1 MSKNKPKYYVVW
13 QGKQPGIYDTWE
25 ECEQQVKGHEGAK
38 FKAFG
43 TLDEA
48 ERAFAGNPEDYI
60 QTPVRR
66 PAAQP
71 APIEELPPSER
82 PLYPAW
88 AVDGA
93 CSGNPGMMEY
103 RGVDAETGAEIFH
116 YGPVRGG
123 TNNIAEYLAIVHVLA
138 LMKQWA
144 ERKPDMAETY
154 LTMRVYSDSKTA
166 QSWVRKRKCGS
177 KLQMTE
183 ENKELFD
190 VIQRADNWLAVNTYR
205 NPILKWQ
212 TEKWGEI
219 PADFGRK

>member
-13 QGKQPGIYDTWE
+13 SGKQPGIYETWE
-25 ECEQQVKGHEGAK
+25 DCEPQVKGQEGAR
-38 FKAFG
+38 FKAFP
-43 TLDEA
+43 TREEA
-48 ERAFAGNPEDYI
+48 EKAFAGDPKEYI
-60 QTPVRR
+60 QITHKAAAKPTPM
-66 PAAQP
+66 A
-71 APIEELPPSER
+71 ELPFSER
-82 PLYPAW
+82 PLFPAW

-116 YGPVRGG
+116 YGPVKGG

-144 ERKPDMAETY
+144 ERQPDMAETY

-166 QSWVRKRKCGS
+166 QSWVKKRKCGS
-177 KLQMTE
+177 KLEMTE
-183 ENKELFD
+183 ENRELFN
-190 VIQRADNWLAVNTYR
+190 VIQRADNWLAVNTFR
-205 NPILKWQ
+205 NPIIKWE

>member
-13 QGKQPGIYDTWE
+13 SGKQPGIYDTWE
-25 ECEQQVKGHEGAK
+25 ECEQQVKGQEGARYK
-38 FKAFG
+38 SFP
-43 TLDEA
+43 TREEA
-48 ERAFAGNPEDYI
+48 VTAFAGDPKDYI
-60 QTPVRR
+60 QQTPRK
-66 PAAQP
+66 AAEKP
-71 APIEELPPSER
+71 APLQELPPSER

-116 YGPVRGG
+116 FGPVKGG

-144 ERKPDMAETY
+144 ERQPDMAETY

-177 KLQMTE
+177 KLEMTE
-183 ENKELFD
+183 ENKELFE
-190 VIQRADNWLAVNTYR
+190 VIRRADNWLAVNTYR
-205 NPILKWQ
+205 NPIIKWQ

>member
-13 QGKQPGIYDTWE
+13 SGKQPGIYETWE
-25 ECEQQVKGHEGAK
+25 DCEPQVKGQEGAR
-38 FKAFG
+38 FKSFPTRA
-43 TLDEA
+43 EA
-48 ERAFAGNPEDYI
+48 EKAFAGDPKDYI
-60 QTPVRR
+60 QAPVRT
-66 PAAQP
+66 AAAKS
-71 APIEELPPSER
+71 APVAELPLSER
-82 PLYPAW
+82 PLFPAW

-116 YGPVRGG
+116 YGPVKGG

-144 ERKPDMAETY
+144 ERQPDMAETY

-177 KLQMTE
+177 KLEMTE
-183 ENKELFD
+183 ENRELFN
-190 VIQRADNWLAVNTYR
+190 VIQRADNWLAVNTFR
-205 NPILKWQ
+205 NPIIKWE

>member
-1 MSKNKPKYYVVW
+1 MSKNKNKYYVVW
-13 QGKQPGIYDTWE
+13 SGKEPGIYDSWE
-25 ECEQQVKGHEGAK
+25 DCEKQVKGQEGAK
-38 FKAFG
+38 FKGFP
-43 TLDEA
+43 THEEA
-48 ERAFAGNPEDYI
+48 EKAFASSPADYI
-60 QTPVRR
+60 VYGPKKT
-66 PAAQP
+66 AAPQP
-71 APIEELPPSER
+71 QIDELPVSER
-82 PLYPAW
+82 PLFPAW

-103 RGVDAETGAEIFH
+103 RGVDAQTGAEIFH
-116 YGPVRGG
+116 FGPVAGG

-144 ERKPDMAETY
+144 ERQPDMAETY

-166 QSWVRKRKCGS
+166 QSWVKKRKCGS
-177 KLQMTE
+177 KLEQTE
-183 ENKELFD
+183 QNKELFN

>member
-1 MSKNKPKYYVVW
+1 M
-13 QGKQPGIYDTWE
+13 PGIYDTWD
-25 ECEQQVKGHEGAK
+25 ECKAQVNGCEGAK
-38 FKAFG
+38 YKGFP
-43 TLDEA
+43 TRQEA
-48 ERAFAGNPEDYI
+48 ETAFAAGPSDYI
-60 QTPVRR
+60 TVPQRTATPARR
-66 PAAQP
+66 SVSIDQ
-71 APIEELPPSER
+71 LPPSER

-116 YGPVRGG
+116 YGPVPGG

-144 ERKPDMAETY
+144 ERQPDMAETY

-177 KLQMTE
+177 RLQQTP
-183 ENKELFD
+183 ENEELFK

-205 NPILKWQ
+205 NPIIKWD
-212 TEKWGEI
+212 TERWGEI